1 MEERVFP
8 YKGMDVYYYTDGDAS
23 KTPLVLLHAAFADH
37 HLFMKQVEYFKDSYY
52 IVAFDMVGHGKS
64 RIGGSSAGIVDM
76 PEIVKGV
83 LDDLNLGKAHLM
95 GVSMGSLVAQSF
107 AYANPDRVLSL
118 TIVGGYSIHRDF
130 EGVLKEQNKEM
141 LKWVFY
147 IVFSM
152 KRFRRYILKMSVES
166 EDGKNLFQMGLD
178 VFTRSSF
185 KGMQGLNRIFVE
197 RDEPLKYPLLI
208 VCGVHDNDVV
218 RHASKKLE
226 LSEPGSRFVEVPEAG
241 HCANADN
248 SAHFNEIVEP
258 FLAGGG
264 YVLG

>member
-1 MEERVFP
+1 MEQRVYP
-8 YKGMDVYYYTDGDAS
+8 YKGMDVYYYTDGDAA

-52 IVAFDMVGHGKS
+52 IVAFDMVGHGRSK
-64 RIGGSSAGIVDM
+64 IDGASAGVVDM

-83 LDDLNLGKAHLM
+83 LDDLSLGKVHLM
-95 GVSMGSLVAQSF
+95 GVSMGSLVAQAF
-107 AYANPDRVLSL
+107 AYINPDRVFTL

-130 EGVLKEQNKEM
+130 EGVLKEQGKEM

-152 KRFRRYILKMSVES
+152 KRFRRYILEMSVET
-166 EDGKNLFQMGLD
+166 EMGKALFQTGLSA
-178 VFTRSSF
+178 FTRGSF
-185 KGMQGLNRIFVE
+185 KGMQGLNSIFVE
-197 RDEPLKYPLLI
+197 SSEPLKYPLLI
-208 VCGVHDNDVV
+208 VCGVHDNAVV
-218 RHASKKLE
+218 KKASMRLE
-226 LSEPGSRFVEVPEAG
+226 SFEPGSRYIEIPEAG

-248 SAHFNEIVEP
+248 SVYFNEIVEP